1 MIESPEKLPV
11 ASKHIEVKSDLEGY
25 VSGFDA
31 EKVGISAM
39 MLGAGRKKKEDPIDY
54 AAGITLKKKIGDHV
68 NLGDVLCVLHTNEEK
83 TVEAEKMVRAAFV
96 FSAHEPEPIKYIY
109 EIVE

>member
-1 MIESPEKLPV
+1 MIEHPEKLPV
-11 ASKHIEVKSDLEGY
+11 ASKHIEVRADIEGY

-54 AAGITLKKKIGDHV
+54 SAGITLKKKIGDHV
-68 NLGDVLCVLHTNEEK
+68 NLGDVLCVLHTNEDK
-83 TVEAEKMVRAAFV
+83 TIEAEKVVRAAFI
-96 FSAHEPEPIKYIY
+96 FSNKEPEPVKYIY
-109 EIVE
+109 EIVQ

>member
-1 MIESPEKLPV
+1 MIEHPEKLPV
-11 ASKHIEVKSDLEGY
+11 ASKHIEVKADIEGY

-39 MLGAGRKKKEDPIDY
+39 MLGAGRKTKEDPIDY
-54 AAGITLKKKIGDHV
+54 AAGITLKKKIGDFV
-68 NLGDVLCVLHTNEEK
+68 KTGDVLCVLHTNEAK
-83 TVEAEKMVRAAFV
+83 TAEAEKMVRAAFV
-96 FSAHEPEPIKYIY
+96 YSDHKPEAVKYIY